1 MKCVSALLFVL
12 VLSSCASARSTES
25 CSASV
30 QGCEARFRA
39 LRLRP
44 GDDLRAKLEEFV
56 RQRSVRA
63 GFVASCSGSLRV
75 VAIRFADQKSTTILT
90 GPFEIV
96 SLSGTLSPDG
106 SHLHISVADGTGRTV
121 GGHLGVGST
130 VYTTAEIVVGDLRG
144 ARFRREI
151 DATTTYKELVI
162 D

>member
-1 MKCVSALLFVL
+1 MKCVSALLLVL
-12 VLSSCASARSTES
+12 VLSGCASARSTES
-25 CSASV
+25 CSASAR
-30 QGCEARFRA
+30 GCEARFRA

-56 RQRSVRA
+56 SQRGIRA
-63 GFVASCSGSLRV
+63 GFVASCSGSLRIA
-75 VAIRFADQKSTTILT
+75 AIRFADQKDTTTLA

-121 GGHLGVGST
+121 GGHLGAGST
-130 VYTTAEIVVGDLRG
+130 VYTTAEIVIGELEG
-144 ARFRREI
+144 TRFRREI
-151 DATTTYKELVI
+151 DHATTYKELVI

>member
-1 MKCVSALLFVL
+1 
-12 VLSSCASARSTES
+12 
-25 CSASV
+25 
-30 QGCEARFRA
+30 
-39 LRLRP
+39 
-44 GDDLRAKLEEFV
+44 
-56 RQRSVRA
+56 
-63 GFVASCSGSLRV
+63 V

>member
-1 MKCVSALLFVL
+1 MKYVSALLFVL
-12 VLSSCASARSTES
+12 VLGSCASARSTES
-25 CSASV
+25 CSASAR
-30 QGCEARFRA
+30 GCEARFRA

-56 RQRSVRA
+56 RQRGIQA

-75 VAIRFADQKSTTILT
+75 VAIRFADQKNTTSLA

-96 SLSGTLSPDG
+96 SLSGTFSPDG

-130 VYTTAEIVVGDLRG
+130 VYTTAEIVVGDIEG
-144 ARFRREI
+144 SRFRREI
-151 DATTTYKELVI
+151 DPATTYKELAT